1 MIGKNKEKVA
11 SQGNASAD
19 SAEIVISAKE
29 YQELAESAQQKQEYL
44 DKLLR
49 LHAEFENFKKRSD
62 KDKQQFLKFANEG
75 LIYELIDILDNFE
88 RAFASANN
96 MADFKSLHQGVE
108 MILKQM
114 HQVLEKN
121 GVKKIE
127 CLGKPFNP
135 LEQEAIAHVETDKYP
150 ENTVVEE
157 VQKGYLIEDRL
168 IRPAV
173 VKVAKQPARTKEK
186 PETSNQ

>member
-1 MIGKNKEKVA
+1 MMSEKRREEKKEKGEMAV
-11 SQGNASAD
+11 SV
-19 SAEIVISAKE
+19 EE
-29 YQELAESAQQKQEYL
+29 YQRLTEGANQKQEYF

-49 LHAEFENFKKRSD
+49 LHAEFENFKKRTL
-62 KDKQQFLKFANEG
+62 KEKEQFLKFANQG
-75 LIYELIDILDNFE
+75 LIYELINILDNFE
-88 RAFASANN
+88 RAFESANK
-96 MADFKSLHQGVE
+96 MTDFKSLHQGVE

-127 CLGKPFNP
+127 CVGKTFDPVQ
-135 LEQEAIAHVETDKYP
+135 QEAIAHVETDEYP

-157 VQKGYLIEDRL
+157 VQKGYTVEDRL

-173 VKVAKQPARTKEK
+173 VKVAKRPQKKEK
-186 PETSNQ
+186 RE